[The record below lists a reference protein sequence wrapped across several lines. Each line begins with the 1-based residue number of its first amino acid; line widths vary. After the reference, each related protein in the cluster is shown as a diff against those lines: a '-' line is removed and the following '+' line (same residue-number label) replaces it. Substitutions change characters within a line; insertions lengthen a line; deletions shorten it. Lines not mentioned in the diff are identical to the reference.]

1 METKHMTVELFEA
14 IDNESLELLKGGK
27 ARILKT
33 EFEVAKDGD
42 GSVIGNCCNGK
53 KDDRKGV
60 VICNPFYGVCG
71 NNTCKY

>member
-1 METKHMTVELFEA
+1 MTVELFEA

-53 KDDRKGV
+53 KMTKRSR
-60 VICNPFYGVCG
+60 NL
-71 NNTCKY
+71 

>member
-1 METKHMTVELFEA
+1 MTVGLFEA

-53 KDDRKGV
+53 KDDEKES
-60 VICNPFYGVCG
+60 
-71 NNTCKY
+71 

>member
-1 METKHMTVELFEA
+1 METKHMTVGLFEA

-53 KDDRKGV
+53 KMTKRSR
-60 VICNPFYGVCG
+60 NL
-71 NNTCKY
+71 

>member
-33 EFEVAKDGD
+33 EFEVGD

-53 KDDRKGV
+53 KDDEKES
-60 VICNPFYGVCG
+60 
-71 NNTCKY
+71 

>member
-14 IDNESLELLKGGK
+14 IDNESLELLKGEK
-27 ARILKT
+27 ARVLKT

-53 KDDRKGV
+53 KDDEKES
-60 VICNPFYGVCG
+60 
-71 NNTCKY
+71 

>member
-1 METKHMTVELFEA
+1 METKHMTVGLFEA

-42 GSVIGNCCNGK
+42 GSVIGNCNGK
-53 KDDRKGV
+53 KDDEKES
-60 VICNPFYGVCG
+60 
-71 NNTCKY
+71 